1 MKYYQKYQEFSDS
14 KFRRMLGV
22 NKVQFD
28 KIYHLFKDYV
38 DLNWTNRGRPSE
50 FSLVD
55 RLILTFRYLRD
66 YPTFVVLGNE
76 FGISESFANKIFNKV
91 TKSLVKVV
99 PLPSLKQMETD
110 NQNIQ
115 KVIIDCSEQ
124 KTERPKKSKKQSIL
138 ENKNVIQTKL

>member
-28 KIYHLFKDYV
+28 KIYQLFKDYV
-38 DLNWTNRGRPSE
+38 CLNWTNRGRPSE
-50 FSLVD
+50 FSLID

-99 PLPSLKQMETD
+99 PLPSLKQMETN

-124 KTERPKKSKKQSIL
+124 ETERPKKSKKQSIL
-138 ENKNVIQTKL
+138 ENKNVTQTKL

>member
-1 MKYYQKYQEFSDS
+1 MKYYQQYQLFSDS

-22 NKVQFD
+22 SKDQFD
-28 KIYHLFKDYV
+28 KIYILFKKHV

-66 YPTFVVLGNE
+66 YQTFVVLGNE

-91 TKSLVKVV
+91 SKTLVKVV
-99 PLPSLKQMETD
+99 ALPNLQQMEL
-110 NQNIQ
+110 NKQVIQ
-115 KVIIDCSEQ
+115 KVIIDVSEQ
-124 KTERPKKSKKQSIL
+124 RTERPKKSKSTSTL
-138 ENKNVIQTKL
+138 ESKSAIQTKL